1 MKSRWLILTAI
12 FIAGLLLII
21 YSVIQHDTKEGK
33 PVAVG
38 LYAPDIEIID
48 AISGK
53 KVLSSELKGKV
64 LFLNFWA
71 SWCNPCREEMAS
83 IEGLS
88 RHFIDNQEFIL
99 LTILF
104 RDDPQNGINYLH
116 QNGFNFPLMID
127 KDGEAAKSYGL
138 TGVPETYI
146 IDKKGILREKV
157 IGPYQWDS
165 AQALTL
171 ISELLRE

>member
-21 YSVIQHDTKEGK
+21 YSVIQHDTKEEK

-48 AISGK
+48 AISGR

-83 IEGLS
+83 IEGLF
-88 RHFIDNQEFIL
+88 RHFIDNQEFML

-104 RDDPQNGINYLH
+104 KDAPQNGFDYLK

-127 KDGEAAKSYGL
+127 QDGEAAKSYGL

-146 IDKKGILREKV
+146 IDKKGILREKI

-165 AQALTL
+165 TEALTL